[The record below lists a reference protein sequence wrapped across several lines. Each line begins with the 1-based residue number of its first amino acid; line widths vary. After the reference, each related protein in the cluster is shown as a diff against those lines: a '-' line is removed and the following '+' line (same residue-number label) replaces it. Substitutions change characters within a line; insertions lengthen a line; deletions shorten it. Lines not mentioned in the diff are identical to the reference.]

1 MKALYSL
8 LLLLILPL
16 ASARAQIPGCTDP
29 LANNYN
35 PAATLNDGSC
45 AYAPAT
51 VAVARS
57 WSLPAALEETSGLII
72 WEGLLWTHNDDT
84 DIHLYAIDTNAIAD
98 YQAFELSGTTNTDW
112 EEIAQDDAYVY
123 VGDFGNNANGN
134 RTDLHILRIEKSSLL
149 ARAPLIDTI
158 WFSYALQTDFSP
170 TGGNNTDFDCEALV
184 VAADS
189 IYLFTKEWVS
199 QRSSLYALPKSPGA
213 HLAQYRGA
221 QEVQGLITGATYLE
235 DKRLAVLC
243 GYNLLLQP
251 FLYLLYDF
259 DGHDFFSGNKRKAS
273 LSLPF
278 HQIEGIA
285 TADGRTY
292 FVSNERFVQA
302 FLEVEPKLHRLDLSA
317 LLGNYLDSPTGLKAS
332 PASLGLRAYPNPVR
346 DELTLEAA
354 APGTR
359 HCIELLNAAGQ
370 IVLRDCFAGRAT
382 FQVGSLPPGTYWLRV
397 EHGQARIGVGK
408 IIKQ

>member
-1 MKALYSL
+1 MKALLFL
-8 LLLLILPL
+8 LFPILPL
-16 ASARAQIPGCTDP
+16 ASARAQLPGCTDP
-29 LANNYN
+29 LANNFN

-51 VAVARS
+51 VTAARS
-57 WSLPAALEETSGLII
+57 WNLPAALEETSGLII
-72 WEGLLWTHNDDT
+72 WEGLIWTHNDDT
-84 DIHLYAIDTNAIAD
+84 DINLYALDTSAIAD
-98 YQAFELSGTTNTDW
+98 YQAFELSGTANTDW
-112 EEIAQDDAYVY
+112 EEIAQDAAYVY

-134 RTDLHILRIEKSSLL
+134 RTDLHLLRIEKNSLL
-149 ARAPLIDTI
+149 ARAPVIDTI

-170 TGGNNTDFDCEALV
+170 AGSNNTDFDCEAFV
-184 VAADS
+184 VSADS

-199 QRSSLYALPKSPGA
+199 QRSSLYALPKSPGV
-213 HLAQYRGA
+213 HMAQYRGV

-235 DKRLAVLC
+235 DQRLAVLC

-273 LSLPF
+273 LNLPF

-292 FVSNERFVQA
+292 FVSNERFAQG
-302 FLEVEPKLHRLDLSA
+302 FLEVEPKLHRLDLSD
-317 LLGNYLDSPTGLKAS
+317 LLGNYLDSPTGLGADA
-332 PASLGLRAYPNPVR
+332 ASLGLRAYPNPVG
-346 DELTLEAA
+346 DELTLEAGEPHA
-354 APGTR
+354 R
-359 HCIELLNAAGQ
+359 LCFELLNARGQ
-370 IVLRDCFAGRAT
+370 TVLRDCFAGKAT
-382 FQVGSLPPGTYWLRV
+382 FQVGSLPPGPYWLRV
-397 EHGQARIGVGK
+397 ERGQALLGAGK